1 MAKDID
7 FQKFVDL
14 FPVME
19 KQTYTLSGAQIP
31 SQIPGAPMHSSR
43 IGMDTTNCVKF
54 TFWMV
59 AKAFDLTF
67 TYDTMKA
74 WMVGRDM
81 VEVPGYG
88 PLAAKKLNVAT
99 DSPGE
104 GMYLV
109 QFFRNVKT
117 KNGHSLFVIDHCK
130 KTDKILTLE
139 AVGGTQNGAGW
150 YEIGALRDIKNPGPD
165 WRDKVNHTWQS
176 RFGKWP
182 AVHYTRLNVDPAS
195 IQAFL
200 GGYCL
205 DRI

>member
-1 MAKDID
+1 MAKEID

-14 FPVME
+14 FPSME
-19 KQTYTLSGAQIP
+19 KQTYTLSGAQTP
-31 SQIPGAPMHSSR
+31 SQIPGARMHASR

-67 TYDTMKA
+67 TSDSLKA
-74 WMVGRDM
+74 WMVTKDM

-88 PLAAKKLNVAT
+88 PWAAKELGVAT

-109 QFFRNVKT
+109 QFFRNMRT
-117 KNGHSLFVIDHCK
+117 KNGHSLFVVDHCK
-130 KTDKILTLE
+130 ETDKILTLE
-139 AVGGTQNGAGW
+139 AVGGKIDGAGW
-150 YEIGALRDIKNPGPD
+150 YEIGALRDVKNPGRD
-165 WRDKVNHTWQS
+165 WRDKVTETWQS
-176 RFGKWP
+176 RLGKWP
-182 AVHYTRLNVDPAS
+182 ACHYVRLNVDPES
-195 IQAFL
+195 IKAFL

-205 DRI
+205 DK